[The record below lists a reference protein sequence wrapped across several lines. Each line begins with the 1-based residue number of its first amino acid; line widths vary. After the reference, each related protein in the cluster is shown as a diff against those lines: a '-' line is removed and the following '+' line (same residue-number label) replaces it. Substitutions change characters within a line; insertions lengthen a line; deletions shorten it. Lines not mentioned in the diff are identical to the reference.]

1 MLHLM
6 TKIIH
11 RQRVRRNAN
20 VKIRMGTTNLRG
32 QQRMTVFT
40 HHTAKTRQRQ
50 RVKVKKRKIRK
61 MTEHAVSEGVSQTHK
76 NQQLNDNDSHA
87 NQQLH
92 VSHENMQPRRK
103 QLNVSQANQRPRQK
117 VQRRMQRKNASAK
130 STDPTTYVG
139 CNTLNNPR
147 EGVSRTT
154 PT

>member
-1 MLHLM
+1 
-6 TKIIH
+6 
-11 RQRVRRNAN
+11 
-20 VKIRMGTTNLRG
+20 
-32 QQRMTVFT
+32 
-40 HHTAKTRQRQ
+40 
-50 RVKVKKRKIRK
+50 VKVKKRKIRK

-103 QLNVSQANQRPRQK
+103 QLNVSHENQRPRRKQLNVSQANQRPRQK